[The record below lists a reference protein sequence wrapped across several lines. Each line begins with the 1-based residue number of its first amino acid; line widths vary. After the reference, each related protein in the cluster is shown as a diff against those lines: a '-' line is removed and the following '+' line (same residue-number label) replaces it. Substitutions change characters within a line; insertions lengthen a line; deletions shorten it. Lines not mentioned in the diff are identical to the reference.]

1 MQPMNNH
8 TNGEK
13 RVVSFFIWVGSI
25 FKNNQRI
32 NSFVFKDPE
41 LERKINCEVK
51 MIDGISKL
59 LNVVTKIQQTI
70 ECHKALVLS
79 QQRLLAF
86 MSEIQRK
93 QQNLLK
99 RDSIEYEICVLV
111 LLKFISFVD
120 LNQQK
125 RRLFSRTFVC
135 H

>member
-1 MQPMNNH
+1 
-8 TNGEK
+8 
-13 RVVSFFIWVGSI
+13 
-25 FKNNQRI
+25 
-32 NSFVFKDPE
+32 
-41 LERKINCEVK
+41 